1 MDTLSSPILTII
13 KLNNQGAHFVEIG
26 LYGKAVS
33 CFSKTLTIVKQLL
46 DDSSSLQASTY
57 PPESVGVMATM
68 PGYFRAEIEIPRCS
82 CEDVIASDEV
92 FIFKHPIFLPEN
104 SMQLSWQ
111 SSPSSLSFVVLYN
124 LALSHQIISTTIE
137 CHPKKLRKALLLY
150 ELACTMG
157 QRLKEENRHLTAIQ
171 AMAILNNVGQLHSAL
186 GDVHKAHQ
194 SFQTLLSTILFVR
207 DGEGTE
213 SAKHLDGFMA
223 NIMPHI
229 IKESGSAP
237 AA

>member
-1 MDTLSSPILTII
+1 
-13 KLNNQGAHFVEIG
+13 
-26 LYGKAVS
+26 
-33 CFSKTLTIVKQLL
+33 
-46 DDSSSLQASTY
+46 
-57 PPESVGVMATM
+57 
-68 PGYFRAEIEIPRCS
+68 
-82 CEDVIASDEV
+82 
-92 FIFKHPIFLPEN
+92 
-104 SMQLSWQ
+104 
-111 SSPSSLSFVVLYN
+111 
-124 LALSHQIISTTIE
+124 
-137 CHPKKLRKALLLY
+137 
-150 ELACTMG
+150 MG

-186 GDVHKAHQ
+186 GDVHKPHQ

-229 IKESGSAP
+229 IKEFGSAP